1 VSFHTTIVND
11 FVVNGIPFVSHEAC
25 KRLVGVIDATFQ
37 RGYGE

>member
-11 FVVNGIPFVSHEAC
+11 FVANGTPFVSHEVC
-25 KRLVGVIDATFQ
+25 KPLVGVIDATFQ